1 MLQCIGRKASVKAH
15 NWRDKEMNDMA
26 IIPLEL
32 LEALYQDIDVL
43 SVNYKGLTEDGLL
56 FQIHGTNGITSMVIL
71 SNEQAKTLL

>member
-1 MLQCIGRKASVKAH
+1 
-15 NWRDKEMNDMA
+15 MNDMA
-26 IIPLEL
+26 IISLEL